1 DEDVGPDEYLTL
13 AEGLLARATDDEAR
27 LHAEQHLELARTY
40 AQYQTL
46 MARLGQIDFGDQI
59 VEALRLFRT
68 RPHVLR
74 RYQERYRYILVD
86 EFQDTNY
93 AQFEL
98 VKLLAARYRNITV
111 VGDDDQAIF
120 RFRGASMSNIL
131 DFDRTYPDAR
141 KVVLQENR
149 RSPQAIL
156 DAAYRLIRYN
166 TPDRLEVAQQI
177 DKRLVARA
185 PDGGL
190 RVGKPP
196 E

>member
-1 DEDVGPDEYLTL
+1 
-13 AEGLLARATDDEAR
+13 EG
-27 LHAEQHLELARTY
+27 HLELARTY

-59 VEALRLFRT
+59 VEVLRLFRT

-74 RYQERYRYILVD
+74 RCQERYRFILVD

-98 VKLLAARYRNITV
+98 VKLLAAKHRNVTV

-131 DFDRTYPDAR
+131 DFDRTYPGAR
-141 KVVLQENR
+141 KVVLLENR
-149 RSPQAIL
+149 RSPQSVL
-156 DAAYRLIRYN
+156 DAAYALVQHN
-166 TPDRLEVAQQI
+166 HPDRLEVAQRI
-177 DKRLVARA
+177 DNKLVSMGR
-185 PDGGL
+185 D
-190 RVGKPP
+190 
-196 E
+196 